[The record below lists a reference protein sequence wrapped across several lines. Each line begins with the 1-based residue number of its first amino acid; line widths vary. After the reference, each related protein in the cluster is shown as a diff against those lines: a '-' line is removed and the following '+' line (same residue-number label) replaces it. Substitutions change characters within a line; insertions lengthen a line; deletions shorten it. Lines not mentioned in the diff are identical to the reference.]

1 MIQANFIHRDLDDRG
16 TLVRRALVLLIVL
29 ALVGAFLLAI
39 GRGVFRNDV
48 VVSADID
55 DIGGSLTTGADVK
68 LHGVI
73 IGRLTSI
80 SSHDGGVRLGLAI
93 NRAESKHV
101 PRNVEARILPA
112 SVFGTAYVDL
122 VPPAQPEQGHL
133 VADQVIAQDRST
145 KTLELQGALDSTYRV
160 MSSIKPAELAT
171 TLSAVA
177 GALEGHGAEIGDT
190 IDTLNGYLAKLDP
203 QIPLLRKDLSLLAS
217 SMTTVADVSPD
228 LLDAVQDS
236 LTTSRTIVDKRAQL
250 TSIIAGGT
258 SLVDEGN
265 RLLTDQEQP
274 FVDTISQ
281 AAVVVDAM
289 HDERAG
295 IPSGF
300 RAFVDFANRAS
311 KTFSNGPWMDTDV
324 FIKVGGDAPYTAADC
339 PRFGSA
345 AGDNCPGGATG
356 VTSST
361 PPDPDTDAA
370 LVAQMKSLLGD
381 LDASVAA
388 KPGGVGELLSR
399 PYLGGSQ

>member
-1 MIQANFIHRDLDDRG
+1 MIEANFIHRDLDDRG
-16 TLVRRALVLLIVL
+16 TLVRRALVLLVVL
-29 ALVGAFLLAI
+29 ALVGAFLLAV
-39 GRGVFRNDV
+39 GRGMFRDEV

-73 IGRLTSI
+73 IGRLTTI
-80 SSHDGGVRLGLAI
+80 SPHDGGVRLGLSLD
-93 NRAESKHV
+93 RSESRRV
-101 PRNVEARILPA
+101 PRDVEARILPA
-112 SVFGTAYVDL
+112 SVFGTAFVDL
-122 VPPAQPEQGHL
+122 VPPTRGESGHL
-133 VADQVIAQDRST
+133 VADQVIAQDRSAR
-145 KTLELQGALDSTYRV
+145 TLELQDALDSTYRV
-160 MSSIKPAELAT
+160 MRAVRPAELAT

-177 GALEGHGAEIGDT
+177 TALHGRGAEIGDT
-190 IDTLNGYLAKLDP
+190 VETLNGYLAKVDP
-203 QIPLLRKDLSLLAS
+203 QIPLLRKDLRLLAS
-217 SMTTVADVSPD
+217 SMTTFADVSPD

-274 FVDTISQ
+274 FVDTINQ

-295 IPSGF
+295 ISTGF
-300 RAFVDFANRAS
+300 RAFVEFANRAAKSFS
-311 KTFSNGPWMDTDV
+311 KGPWMDTDV
-324 FIKVGGDAPYTAADC
+324 FIKTGDDAPYTAADC

-345 AGDNCPGGATG
+345 AGDNCPGGPTG
-356 VTSST
+356 VTT
-361 PPDPDTDAA
+361 RTAPDADSA
-370 LVAQMKSLLGD
+370 LVAQLKSLLGD

-388 KPGGVGELLSR
+388 KPGGVGELLGR
-399 PYLGGSQ
+399 PYLEGAK

>member
-16 TLVRRALVLLIVL
+16 TLVRRAMVLLVVL

-39 GRGVFRNDV
+39 GRGVFRDDV
-48 VVSADID
+48 AVSADID

-80 SSHDGGVRLGLAI
+80 TPHDGGVRLGLAL
-93 NRAESKHV
+93 NRGESQQV

-112 SVFGTAYVDL
+112 SVFGTAFVDL
-122 VPPAQPEQGHL
+122 VPATQPEEGHL
-133 VADQVIAQDRST
+133 VANQVIAQDRSA
-145 KTLELQGALDSTYRV
+145 KTLELQDALDSTYRV
-160 MSSIKPAELAT
+160 MTAVKPAELAT

-177 GALEGHGAEIGDT
+177 EALDGRGAGIGDT
-190 IDTLNGYLAKLDP
+190 IETLNDYLAKVEP
-203 QIPLLRKDLSLLAS
+203 QIPLLRQDLRLLAS
-217 SMTTVADVSPD
+217 SMTTLADVSPD

-250 TSIIAGGT
+250 TSLIGGGT

-265 RLLTDQEQP
+265 RLLTDQERP
-274 FVDTISQ
+274 FVDTINQ

-295 IPSGF
+295 ISSGF

-311 KTFSNGPWMDTDV
+311 KAFSGGPWMNTNV
-324 FIKVGGDAPYTAADC
+324 FIKTGDDAPYTAADC

-345 AGDNCPGGATG
+345 VGDNCPGGATG
-356 VTSST
+356 TESLSA
-361 PPDPDTDAA
+361 PNPDADAA
-370 LVAQMKSLLGD
+370 LIAQMKSLLGD

-399 PYLGGSQ
+399 PYLGAPK

>member
-16 TLVRRALVLLIVL
+16 TLVRRAMVLLVVL

-48 VVSADID
+48 AVSADID

-68 LHGVI
+68 LYGVI

-80 SSHDGGVRLGLAI
+80 TPHDGGVRLGLAV
-93 NRAESKHV
+93 NRSESKHV

-112 SVFGTAYVDL
+112 SVFGTAFVDL
-122 VPPAQPEQGHL
+122 VPPAHPDQGHL
-133 VADQVIAQDRST
+133 VADQVIAQDRSA
-145 KTLELQGALDSTYRV
+145 KTLELQDALDSTYRV
-160 MSSIKPAELAT
+160 MSAVKPAELAT
-171 TLSAVA
+171 TLAAVA
-177 GALEGHGAEIGDT
+177 GALDGRGAEIGDT
-190 IDTLNGYLAKLDP
+190 VETLNSYLAKVDP
-203 QIPLLRKDLSLLAS
+203 QIPLLRKDLRLLAS
-217 SMTTVADVSPD
+217 SLTTFADVSPD
-228 LLDAVQDS
+228 LLDAVHDS

-274 FVDTISQ
+274 FVDTIKQ
-281 AAVVVDAM
+281 AVVVVDAM
-289 HDERAG
+289 HDERTG
-295 IPSGF
+295 ISLGF

-311 KTFSNGPWMDTDV
+311 KAFSGGPWMNTNV
-324 FIKVGGDAPYTAADC
+324 FIKTGDDAPYTAADC

-356 VTSST
+356 VDVSPT
-361 PPDPDTDAA
+361 PDPDADAA
-370 LVAQMKSLLGD
+370 LIATMKSLLGD
-381 LDASVAA
+381 LDANVAA
-388 KPGGVGELLSR
+388 NPGGVGELLSR
-399 PYLGGSQ
+399 PYLGGSK